1 MALTTAPSISGLFP
15 AVGGDLGNVGL
26 RLDGNTCPT
35 PDAPLAG

>member
-15 AVGGDLGNVGL
+15 AVSGDLGSVGL
-26 RLDGNTCPT
+26 RLEGTTCPT